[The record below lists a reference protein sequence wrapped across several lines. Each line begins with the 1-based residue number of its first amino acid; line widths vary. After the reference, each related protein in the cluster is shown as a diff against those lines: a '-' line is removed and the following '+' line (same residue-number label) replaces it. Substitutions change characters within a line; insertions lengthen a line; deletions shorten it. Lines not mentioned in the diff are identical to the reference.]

1 MYGKYN
7 ESFFEPPVVII
18 FSNNPLYDSQNHN
31 LDMAHYLSD
40 DRWLHLKITN
50 NELFLSNRKGEYPY
64 LTKVNKEVVNRAI
77 GSDSIEY

>member
-1 MYGKYN
+1 
-7 ESFFEPPVVII
+7 
-18 FSNNPLYDSQNHN
+18 
-31 LDMAHYLSD
+31 MAHYLSD